1 MIHNLPLKLQ
11 PIAEKILAL
20 RRLTKQTNFQTS
32 RSQSELLKPLSPEE
46 LAQVAIALEAAE
58 AASAER

>member
-58 AASAER
+58 AASAKH